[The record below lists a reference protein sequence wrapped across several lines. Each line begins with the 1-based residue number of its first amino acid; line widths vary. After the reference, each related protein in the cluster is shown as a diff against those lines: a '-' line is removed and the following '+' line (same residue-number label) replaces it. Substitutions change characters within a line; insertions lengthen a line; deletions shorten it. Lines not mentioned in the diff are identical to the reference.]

1 MGGFVPM
8 TDELLEQLG
17 MLIDKADNYLALQE
31 NHFLPPHARLDA
43 AVQGLVELRDTLLEM
58 YQEGDG
64 EDWWPMGHPMEGKTD
79 GR

>member
-1 MGGFVPM
+1 M

-43 AVQGLVELRDTLLEM
+43 AVKGLVDVRDEM
-58 YQEGDG
+58 LAFYLGNGG
-64 EDWWPMGHPMEGKTD
+64 EDVWVVGHPMEGTKD
-79 GR
+79 GDD